1 MVKKQNCVKWI
12 QTGSLYTEN
21 IYKDIAE
28 DIKTRFDT
36 WNYESVRPLPKGRN
50 KNVIRLMRDE
60 LGGKIM
66 SKFVGL
72 SVKTYIYL
80 LDDGSKDEKAKG
92 TKNGVIRRKLR
103 FGNCKS
109 CLEKN

>member
-1 MVKKQNCVKWI
+1 MDTDRLIVYGKADD
-12 QTGSLYTEN
+12 

-28 DIKTRFDT
+28 DIETRFDT

-50 KNVIRLMRDE
+50 KKVMRLMRDE

-72 SVKTYIYL
+72 SVKTYIYFI
-80 LDDGSKDEKAKG
+80 DDGGKDEKAKD
-92 TKNGVIRRKLR
+92 TKNGVIRRKNG
-103 FGNCKS
+103 FGNCKNY
-109 CLEKN
+109 LEKK